1 MTEQETI
8 REWNILIGLFRS
20 TVEQTNMLTGETQR
34 EAKMIFNRW
43 VKEGYKLVNLI
54 EKESY
59 DLDLEEVTE
68 LIENSVHEL
77 RTKTLTL
84 IE

>member
-1 MTEQETI
+1 
-8 REWNILIGLFRS
+8 
-20 TVEQTNMLTGETQR
+20 
-34 EAKMIFNRW
+34 MIFNRW
-43 VKEGYKLVNLI
+43 TKEGYKLVNLI

-77 RTKTLTL
+77 RTNTLKL

>member
-1 MTEQETI
+1 
-8 REWNILIGLFRS
+8 
-20 TVEQTNMLTGETQR
+20 MLTGETQR

-43 VKEGYKLVNLI
+43 TKEGYKLVNII

-68 LIENSVHEL
+68 LIEDSVNEL
-77 RTKTLTL
+77 RTKNLKI

>member
-20 TVEQTNMLTGETQR
+20 TVEQTNMLTGETKR

-43 VKEGYKLVNLI
+43 IKEGYKLVNLI

-77 RTKTLTL
+77 RTNTLKL